1 MAPSFEGFIFG
12 AHHESQFGWKNSNA
26 IDVVQFVFKGHKLSE
41 GTLFLCFMIL
51 KWVVIANRFNRLGT
65 YNDPIKDIGAI
76 FKEKCEDVICKG
88 HLDLECERLKPKRLY
103 GKIKIKKLTGS
114 LRRTKYI

>member
-1 MAPSFEGFIFG
+1 M
-12 AHHESQFGWKNSNA
+12 
-26 IDVVQFVFKGHKLSE
+26 
-41 GTLFLCFMIL
+41 
-51 KWVVIANRFNRLGT
+51 VIANRFNRLGT

-114 LRRTKYI
+114 LRRTKYNNSAENRCTHSRCLFGTLEICLHADKIPVMSL